1 MHLRII
7 SFLFYQVTAY
17 DFLKNNVNVKVFD
30 TPGLADATGNDEE
43 YLKKMKEDVSDLDL
57 FLFCTE
63 MNTKRFRTDDF
74 ETMKKLTTTFGPE
87 LWDHAVVVLTFA
99 NEVPLSPSSKT
110 KNMSEKDIFV
120 NRFSGFKRK
129 IKDVLIQL
137 DVPEAAAIN
146 VPFVPAGDSDEPRLP
161 DRENW
166 LTAFWV
172 AAFKR
177 INRNAKA
184 AFLLANADRITFSS
198 LSPSDEKNAEN
209 EENDDDL
216 ESPSAGLSSEEVK
229 AIKEM
234 KKKLKEVSFEKTLN
248 CCLLKPRAYDELGE
262 KSVTSQNQVAKGS
275 GTSINMDETYSLDL
289 KEEMVGNVGEKTVT
303 SQKQVAKL
311 SSPCIN
317 VDETSS
323 FDLKE
328 EMVGDVG
335 EKSVTSQKQVAKLSG
350 PFINVD
356 ETSSHD
362 IIKEM
367 IGEVTGQFVGDLT
380 NKKFGRYY
388 QTFFKWLMR
397 RFKRL
402 FPAVRAI
409 KDKPENE
416 KNEDTGEKEESETED
431 E

>member
-1 MHLRII
+1 MHLRIFP
-7 SFLFYQVTAY
+7 FLLYQVTAY
-17 DFLKNNVNVKVFD
+17 AFLKNNVNVTVFD

-43 YLKKMKEDVSDLDL
+43 YLQKMKEDVSDLDL

-63 MNTKRFRTDDF
+63 MNTKRFRTDDL
-74 ETMKKLTTTFGPE
+74 ETMKKLTMTFGPE

-110 KNMSEKDIFV
+110 KDMSEKDIFV

-137 DVPEAAAIN
+137 DVSEAAAVT
-146 VPFVPAGDSDEPRLP
+146 VPFVPAGDSGEPRLP

-198 LSPSDEKNAEN
+198 LPPSN
-209 EENDDDL
+209 EENVLENGDNDDDL
-216 ESPSAGLSSEEVK
+216 DSPSAGLSSEEVK

-234 KKKLKEVSFEKTLN
+234 KKKLKEVSFEKTLDR
-248 CCLLKPRAYDELGE
+248 CLLKPRADDEAGE
-262 KSVTSQNQVAKGS
+262 KSLTPQNQVAKGS
-275 GTSINMDETYSLDL
+275 GTSINMDDD
-289 KEEMVGNVGEKTVT
+289 
-303 SQKQVAKL
+303 
-311 SSPCIN
+311 SSHN
-317 VDETSS
+317 
-323 FDLKE
+323 FKE
-328 EMVGDVG
+328 EMVGDD
-335 EKSVTSQKQVAKLSG
+335 EEQSDTTQNQVAKVSG
-350 PFINVD
+350 PSINVD

-367 IGEVTGQFVGDLT
+367 IGDVTGQFVGNLT
-380 NKKFGRYY
+380 NRKFGRYY
-388 QTFFKWLMR
+388 QTFFRWLMK
-397 RFKRL
+397 RFKML
-402 FPAVRAI
+402 VPAVRAIKVI

-416 KNEDTGEKEESETED
+416 KTEGTVEKRESETED

>member
-1 MHLRII
+1 MN
-7 SFLFYQVTAY
+7 VT
-17 DFLKNNVNVKVFD
+17 VFD

-43 YLKKMKEDVSDLDL
+43 YLKQMKEDVSDLDL

-63 MNTKRFRTDDF
+63 MNTKRFRTDDL
-74 ETMKKLTTTFGPE
+74 ETMKKLTMTFGPKI
-87 LWDHAVVVLTFA
+87 WDHAVVVLTFA

-110 KNMSEKDIFV
+110 KEVSEKDIFV

-137 DVPEAAAIN
+137 DIPEAAAIN
-146 VPFVPAGDSDEPRLP
+146 VPFVPAGDSSEPRLP

-198 LSPSDEKNAEN
+198 LSPSDEENAAN

-216 ESPSAGLSSEEVK
+216 GSLSAGLSSEEVK

-234 KKKLKEVSFEKTLN
+234 KKKLKEVCFEKALDR
-248 CCLLKPRAYDELGE
+248 CLLKPRGYDELGE
-262 KSVTSQNQVAKGS
+262 KSLTTQNQVAKGS
-275 GTSINMDETYSLDL
+275 GTSTNMEETCSQGTPYL
-289 KEEMVGNVGEKTVT
+289 KQMVKDVEKLVT
-303 SQKQVAKL
+303 SQNQVAKV
-311 SSPCIN
+311 SSP
-317 VDETSS
+317 S
-323 FDLKE
+323 
-328 EMVGDVG
+328 
-335 EKSVTSQKQVAKLSG
+335 
-350 PFINVD
+350 INVD

-362 IIKEM
+362 IMKEM
-367 IGEVTGQFVGDLT
+367 IGDVTGQFVVQLT
-380 NKKFGRYY
+380 NSKFGRYY
-388 QTFFKWLMR
+388 QIFFKWLLR
-397 RFKRL
+397 RFRRL

-416 KNEDTGEKEESETED
+416 RNEDTGEKKGSETAD
-431 E
+431 EQQLKD

>member
-7 SFLFYQVTAY
+7 VSFLLYQVTAY
-17 DFLKNNVNVKVFD
+17 KFLKNNVNITVYD

-63 MNTKRFRTDDF
+63 MNTIRFRTDDL
-74 ETMKKLTTTFGPE
+74 ETMKKLTMTFGPE

-99 NEVPLSPSSKT
+99 NEVAVSPSSKT
-110 KNMSEKDIFV
+110 KGMSEKDVFV
-120 NRFSGFKRK
+120 NRFLGFKKK
-129 IKDVLIQL
+129 IKQVLAQL

-146 VPFVPAGDSDEPRLP
+146 VPFVPAGDSGEPTLP

-184 AFLLANADRITFSS
+184 AFLLANVDRIIFSS
-198 LSPSDEKNAEN
+198 LSPSDEENAEN
-209 EENDDDL
+209 GENDDDL
-216 ESPSAGLSSEEVK
+216 DSPSAGLSSEEVK

-234 KKKLKEVSFEKTLN
+234 KQKLKEVSFEKKLDS
-248 CCLLKPRAYDELGE
+248 CLLKSRAYDEAGE
-262 KSVTSQNQVAKGS
+262 KSVTPQNQVAK
-275 GTSINMDETYSLDL
+275 
-289 KEEMVGNVGEKTVT
+289 V
-303 SQKQVAKL
+303 
-311 SSPCIN
+311 
-317 VDETSS
+317 
-323 FDLKE
+323 
-328 EMVGDVG
+328 
-335 EKSVTSQKQVAKLSG
+335 SG
-350 PFINVD
+350 PSINVD

-367 IGEVTGQFVGDLT
+367 IGDVTGQFVGELT
-380 NKKFGRYY
+380 NRTFGRYY

-416 KNEDTGEKEESETED
+416 KNEDNEESETED

>member
-1 MHLRII
+1 MN
-7 SFLFYQVTAY
+7 VT
-17 DFLKNNVNVKVFD
+17 VFD

-63 MNTKRFRTDDF
+63 MNTKRFRTDDL
-74 ETMKKLTTTFGPE
+74 ETMKKLTMTFGPK

-110 KNMSEKDIFV
+110 KEMSEKDIFV
-120 NRFSGFKRK
+120 NRFLGFKRK

-146 VPFVPAGDSDEPRLP
+146 VPFVPAGDSGEPRLP

-184 AFLLANADRITFSS
+184 AFLLANADRISFSS
-198 LSPSDEKNAEN
+198 LPPSDEENAEN
-209 EENDDDL
+209 EENDDGLD
-216 ESPSAGLSSEEVK
+216 SPSAGLSSEEVK
-229 AIKEM
+229 AIEEM
-234 KKKLKEVSFEKTLN
+234 KKKLKEVSFEKALDR
-248 CCLLKPRAYDELGE
+248 CLLKPRAYDELGE
-262 KSVTSQNQVAKGS
+262 KSLTPQNQIATGS
-275 GTSINMDETYSLDL
+275 VTSINME
-289 KEEMVGNVGEKTVT
+289 
-303 SQKQVAKL
+303 
-311 SSPCIN
+311 
-317 VDETSS
+317 ETSS
-323 FDLKE
+323 QGTPSFKE
-328 EMVGDVG
+328 EMVGDVE
-335 EKSVTSQKQVAKLSG
+335 EKSVSSQNQVAKVSG
-350 PFINVD
+350 PSINVD

-367 IGEVTGQFVGDLT
+367 IGDVTGQFVGELT

-388 QTFFKWLMR
+388 QIFFKWLIR
-397 RFKRL
+397 RFRRS
-402 FPAVRAI
+402 FRAVHEI

-416 KNEDTGEKEESETED
+416 KNEDNGEKKESETED
-431 E
+431 EQQLED

>member
-7 SFLFYQVTAY
+7 ISFLLYQVTAY
-17 DFLKNNVNVKVFD
+17 DFLKNNVKVTVFD

-43 YLKKMKEDVSDLDL
+43 YLKKMKEDVSDLHL

-63 MNTKRFRTDDF
+63 MNTKRFRTDDL

-99 NEVPLSPSSKT
+99 NEVPLSPGNKT
-110 KNMSEKDIFV
+110 KDMSQKDIFV

-129 IKDVLIQL
+129 IKEVLIQL
-137 DVPEAAAIN
+137 GVPEVAAIN

-198 LSPSDEKNAEN
+198 LPLSGEENPEN

-216 ESPSAGLSSEEVK
+216 DSPSAGLSSEEVE

-234 KKKLKEVSFEKTLN
+234 KKKLKEVSFEKALDG
-248 CCLLKPRAYDELGE
+248 CLLKPRAYDELGE
-262 KSVTSQNQVAKGS
+262 KSVTPQNEVAKGCGTSINTEETSSDDLKEEMMGDVEKKSITSQNQVAK
-275 GTSINMDETYSLDL
+275 
-289 KEEMVGNVGEKTVT
+289 
-303 SQKQVAKL
+303 L
-311 SSPCIN
+311 SS
-317 VDETSS
+317 
-323 FDLKE
+323 
-328 EMVGDVG
+328 
-335 EKSVTSQKQVAKLSG
+335 G
-350 PFINVD
+350 PSINVD

-380 NKKFGRYY
+380 NMKFGRYY

-416 KNEDTGEKEESETED
+416 KNEDTGEKKGSETED